1 MKINPNIAVNENG
14 LLFNPATGESF
25 QVNPVGA
32 RLIGLLKQD
41 YSLEGTKEEIR
52 KEYEVDDATLE
63 KDVADF
69 IHLLKTHSLLKE
81 ND

>member
-25 QVNPVGA
+25 QVSPVGA

-41 YSLEGTKEEIR
+41 YSIEGIKEEL
-52 KEYEVDDATLE
+52 KNEYEVGDATLE
-63 KDVADF
+63 KDMTDF
-69 IHLLKTHSLLKE
+69 IHLLKTHSLLQE
-81 ND
+81 NE